1 VADSICGLYG
11 MRILLAVKRPRSW
24 ALSGAITAGLSKR
37 DVSAAHRRVE
47 GQTFAGTRVQ
57 TATMDVTISVLRDVD
72 HSVLR

>member
-1 VADSICGLYG
+1 MTTIVG
-11 MRILLAVKRPRSW
+11 AVGRHHG
-24 ALSGAITAGLSKR
+24 GAVKR

-47 GQTFAGTRVQ
+47 GQTFAGTLVQ